1 MDCGP
6 AALTAFL
13 AGHGLTVS
21 YGRLREACQ
30 TGVDGTSI
38 DMLEIVAVQRG
49 LNAEQILVPVDHLFL
64 PDTAALPA
72 LVVVQQPGGATHF
85 VVAWRRHGRLVQV
98 MDPGTGRR
106 WPTCRRF
113 LDDLYVHTQAFPA
126 AAWRAWAETDTFLG
140 GLRRRWA
147 ALGIARAEAERL
159 LAEAL
164 ADPAWMP
171 LAALDATTRMLTA
184 LVCGGG
190 LRRGQQATRALAT
203 LFARASQDEPTQ
215 TSAVPVA
222 YWTVRPAPPA
232 ADGTPSVLVCGAVLV
247 RVCEQQV
254 SSSHPVVD
262 DPAAAP
268 EAPPQLPPDLVA
280 ALEEPPSRPGRHL
293 LRLLRAD
300 GLLAPITLG
309 LSMGLAAGG
318 VLVEALLWQGLI
330 DLTRHLGAVEQRL
343 GALVALLVFVTA
355 LLLLD
360 LVSELGL
367 GRLGRRLEARLRLA
381 LLAKIPRLG
390 DRYFQSRPTSDMAAR
405 SHSLHHL
412 RLLPDLGG
420 QSIRVVA
427 ELVCTAAGLVW
438 LAPSQ
443 ALLVVLAVL
452 GIPALLLAMQPL
464 LTERDLRV
472 RTHAGALAGVSLDA
486 LLGLTAVRAHGAER
500 AMQRAYASLLVEW
513 TRAGLHMQR
522 AVVSVEGVQGL
533 LGLGFTAGL
542 LAAYL
547 AHGGEVSGA
556 LLLTYWALRI
566 PALGQELMLL
576 AQHYAGQRNTTLR
589 LLEPLGAPEEGD
601 PEAAAG
607 AWEPTSAAAG
617 AAGNSVQHKVCA
629 RGIFPLPPLW
639 GKVGMGGRSAAG
651 ALQRPSPPPSPSPIK
666 GEGTHVHP
674 HGKMRAENYW
684 AVGQGVAIALEG
696 VSVVAGGHTILTD
709 LTLTLAPGS
718 HVAIV
723 GPSGAGKSSLV
734 GLLLG
739 WHRPAS
745 GRVLVEGRPLD
756 EAHLAWVRQVTAWVD
771 PAVQL
776 WNRPLLDNLCYGA
789 ADTSPSLVAQAL
801 AQADLR
807 GVLDRLPDGL
817 QTPLGEGGGLVSG
830 GEGQRVRLGRALA
843 RRGVR
848 LVILDE
854 PFRGLDREQRGVL
867 LQRARQEW
875 RAATLLCITH
885 DVQSTQAFDR
895 VLVVEAGRIIEDDAP
910 ACLAARPETR
920 YRALLDAE
928 VAVHAG
934 LWCSARW
941 RRLHLVAGRV
951 HEEARPGSTTGAG
964 GG

>member
-1 MDCGP
+1 MSAAMVRPRRHWFAPEVVQTSAMDCGP
-6 AALTAFL
+6 AALTALL
-13 AGHGLTVS
+13 AGHGLAVS

-30 TGVDGTSI
+30 TDVDGTSI
-38 DMLEIVAVQRG
+38 DMLETVAVQLG

-64 PDTAALPA
+64 PETAALPA
-72 LVVVQQPGGATHF
+72 LVVVRQPSGATHF
-85 VVAWRRHGRLVQV
+85 VVAWRRHGRVVQV

-113 LDDLYVHTQAFPA
+113 LDDLYVHTQAVPA

-164 ADPAWMP
+164 ADPTWVP

-184 LVCGGG
+184 LVRAGGF
-190 LRRGQQATRALAT
+190 RQGQHVTRALAT
-203 LFARASQDEPTQ
+203 LFVRASQDDPIQ
-215 TSAVPVA
+215 TSAVPAA
-222 YWTVRPAPPA
+222 YWTVRPASPA
-232 ADGTPSVLVCGAVLV
+232 PDGTPSVLVCGAVLV

-254 SSSHPVVD
+254 SSPLPVVD
-262 DPAAAP
+262 DPAASQ

-300 GLLAPITLG
+300 GLLTPTTLG
-309 LSMGLAAGG
+309 LGMCLAAGG
-318 VLVEALLWQGLI
+318 VLVEALLWRGLV

-343 GALVALLVFVTA
+343 GALVALLVFVSA

-360 LVSELGL
+360 LVNGLGL

-381 LLAKIPRLG
+381 FLTKIPRLG

-405 SHSLHHL
+405 SHSLHYL
-412 RLLPDLGG
+412 RLLPELGG
-420 QSIRVVA
+420 QSLRVVA

-452 GIPALLLAMQPL
+452 GMPALLLAMQPL

-472 RTHAGALAGVSLDA
+472 RTHAGALACVSLDA
-486 LLGLTAVRAHGAER
+486 LLGLTAVRTHGAER
-500 AMQRAYASLLVEW
+500 AMQREYASLLVEW
-513 TRAGLHMQR
+513 TRAGLHLQR
-522 AVVSVEGVQGL
+522 AVVSVAGLQGL
-533 LGLGFTAGL
+533 LGFGFTAGL

-547 AHGGEVSGA
+547 AHGGEANGV

-576 AQHYAGQRNTTLR
+576 AQQYSGQRNTTLR
-589 LLEPLGAPEEGD
+589 LLEPLGAREEGD
-601 PEAAAG
+601 SGASAR

-617 AAGNSVQHKVCA
+617 A
-629 RGIFPLPPLW
+629 
-639 GKVGMGGRSAAG
+639 
-651 ALQRPSPPPSPSPIK
+651 
-666 GEGTHVHP
+666 T
-674 HGKMRAENYW
+674 
-684 AVGQGVAIALEG
+684 GQGVAIALEG
-696 VSVVAGGHTILTD
+696 VSVLAGGHTILTD
-709 LTLTLAPGS
+709 LNLTLAPGS

-745 GRVLVEGRPLD
+745 GRVLVEGHPLD
-756 EAHLAWVRQVTAWVD
+756 DAHLAWVRQITAWVD
-771 PAVQL
+771 PAIQL
-776 WNRPLLDNLCYGA
+776 WNRPLLDNLCYGV
-789 ADTSPSLVAQAL
+789 ADASTSRVAQVL

-817 QTPLGEGGGLVSG
+817 QTPLAEGGGLVSG

-854 PFRGLDREQRGVL
+854 PFRGLDREQRRVL
-867 LQRARQEW
+867 LRRARREW

-885 DVQSTQAFDR
+885 DVRSTQGFDR
-895 VLVVEAGRIIEDDAP
+895 VLVVEGGRIIEDDAP
-910 ACLAARPETR
+910 ARLAARPETR

-928 VAVHAG
+928 AAVHAG
-934 LWCSARW
+934 LWSSDHW
-941 RRLHLVAGRV
+941 RRLQLVAGRV
-951 HEEARPGSTTGAG
+951 HEGTRPGSTTGAG

>member
-1 MDCGP
+1 MSATMARPRRHRFAPEVVQTSAMDCGP
-6 AALTAFL
+6 AALTCLL
-13 AGHGLTVS
+13 AGHGLAVS

-30 TGVDGTSI
+30 TDVDGTSI
-38 DMLEIVAVQRG
+38 DRLETVAVQLG

-64 PDTAALPA
+64 PETASLPA
-72 LVVVQQPGGATHF
+72 LVVVRQPGGATHF
-85 VVAWRRHGRLVQV
+85 VVAWRRHGRVVQV

-113 LDDLYVHTQAFPA
+113 LDDLYVHTQAVPA
-126 AAWRAWAETDTFLG
+126 AAWRAWAETDAFLG

-147 ALGIARAEAERL
+147 ALAIGGAEGERL

-164 ADPAWMP
+164 ADPAWVP

-184 LVCGGG
+184 LVRSGG
-190 LRRGQQATRALAT
+190 LRQGQYVTRALAT
-203 LFARASQDEPTQ
+203 LFAHASQDDPTQ
-215 TSAVPVA
+215 TSAVPAA
-222 YWTVRPAPPA
+222 YWTVRPASPA
-232 ADGTPSVLVCGAVLV
+232 PDGTPSVLVCGAVLV

-254 SSSHPVVD
+254 SSPPPVVD
-262 DPAAAP
+262 DLAAAQTG
-268 EAPPQLPPDLVA
+268 PPQLPPDLVA

-300 GLLAPITLG
+300 GLLAPMTLG
-309 LSMGLAAGG
+309 LGMCLAAGG
-318 VLVEALLWQGLI
+318 VLVEALLWRGLV
-330 DLTRHLGAVEQRL
+330 DLTRNLGAVEQRL
-343 GALVALLVFVTA
+343 GALVALLVFVSA

-360 LVSELGL
+360 LVNGLGP
-367 GRLGRRLEARLRLA
+367 GRLGRRIEARLRLA
-381 LLAKIPRLG
+381 FLTKIPRLG

-412 RLLPDLGG
+412 RLLPELGG

-438 LAPSQ
+438 LDPSH

-452 GIPALLLAMQPL
+452 GVPALLLAMQPL

-472 RTHAGALAGVSLDA
+472 RTHAGALACVSLDA
-486 LLGLTAVRAHGAER
+486 LLGLTAVRTHGAER
-500 AMQRAYASLLVEW
+500 AMQREYASLLVEW
-513 TRAGLHMQR
+513 TRAGLHLQR
-522 AVVSVEGVQGL
+522 AVVSVEGVHGL
-533 LGLGFTAGL
+533 LGFGCTAGL

-547 AHGGEVSGA
+547 AHGGEANGA

-576 AQHYAGQRNTTLR
+576 ARQYSGQRNTTLR
-589 LLEPLGAPEEGD
+589 LLEPLGAREEGD
-601 PEAAAG
+601 PGASAG
-607 AWEPTSAAAG
+607 AWEPTSAAA
-617 AAGNSVQHKVCA
+617 AAA
-629 RGIFPLPPLW
+629 
-639 GKVGMGGRSAAG
+639 
-651 ALQRPSPPPSPSPIK
+651 
-666 GEGTHVHP
+666 
-674 HGKMRAENYW
+674 
-684 AVGQGVAIALEG
+684 GQGVAIALEG
-696 VSVVAGGHTILTD
+696 VSVLAGGHTILTE
-709 LTLTLAPGS
+709 LNLTLAPGS

-745 GRVLVEGRPLD
+745 GRVLVEGCPLD
-756 EAHLAWVRQVTAWVD
+756 DAHLAWVRQITAWVD
-771 PAVQL
+771 PAIQL
-776 WNRPLLDNLCYGA
+776 WNRPLLDNLCYGV
-789 ADTSPSLVAQAL
+789 ADAPASLVAQAL

-854 PFRGLDREQRGVL
+854 PFRGLDREQRRAL

-895 VLVVEAGRIIEDDAP
+895 VLVVEEGRIIEDDAP
-910 ACLAARPETR
+910 ARLASRPETR

-928 VAVHAG
+928 AAVHAG
-934 LWCSARW
+934 LWSSARW
-941 RRLHLVAGRV
+941 RQLHLVAGRV
-951 HEEARPGSTTGAG
+951 HEEARPGFTTRAG

>member
-1 MDCGP
+1 MSAAVSRPRRHLFIPEVVQTSAMDCGP

-30 TGVDGTSI
+30 TDVDGTSI
-38 DMLEIVAVQRG
+38 DRLETVAVQLG
-49 LNAEQILVPVDHLFL
+49 LNAEQILVPVDHLLL

-85 VVAWRRHGRLVQV
+85 VVVWRRHGRVVQV

-113 LDDLYVHTQAFPA
+113 LDDLYVHTQAVPA
-126 AAWRAWAETDTFLG
+126 AAWRAWAETDAFLG
-140 GLRRRWA
+140 GLHRRWA
-147 ALGIARAEAERL
+147 TLGIARAEGERL

-184 LVCGGG
+184 LVRGGG
-190 LRRGQQATRALAT
+190 LRRGQHVTRALAT
-203 LFARASQDEPTQ
+203 FFARAAQDDPTQ
-215 TSAVPVA
+215 NSAVPVA
-222 YWTVRPAPPA
+222 YWTVRPASPA
-232 ADGTPSVLVCGAVLV
+232 PDGTPSVLVCGTVLV
-247 RVCEQQV
+247 RVCEPQV
-254 SSSHPVVD
+254 ASPLPAVD
-262 DPAAAP
+262 DLAAAQ
-268 EAPPQLPPDLVA
+268 EAPPQLPPDLAA

-309 LSMGLAAGG
+309 LSMCLAAGG

-330 DLTRHLGAVEQRL
+330 DLTRHLGAVDQRL
-343 GALVALLVFVTA
+343 GALVALLVFVSA

-360 LVSELGL
+360 LVNELGL

-412 RLLPDLGG
+412 RLLPELGG
-420 QSIRVVA
+420 QSIRVVT

-438 LAPSQ
+438 LAPSH

-452 GIPALLLAMQPL
+452 GMLALLLAMQPL
-464 LTERDLRV
+464 LTERDLRL

-486 LLGLTAVRAHGAER
+486 LLGLTAVRTHGAER
-500 AMQRAYASLLVEW
+500 AMQREYASLLVEW
-513 TRAGLHMQR
+513 TRAGLHLQR

-533 LGLGFTAGL
+533 LGCGFTAGL

-547 AHGGEVSGA
+547 AHGGEAHGA

-576 AQHYAGQRNTTLR
+576 ARQYAGQRNTTWR
-589 LLEPLGAPEEGD
+589 LLEPLGAHEEGD
-601 PEAAAG
+601 PGASVG
-607 AWEPTSAAAG
+607 AWEPTSAAA
-617 AAGNSVQHKVCA
+617 A
-629 RGIFPLPPLW
+629 
-639 GKVGMGGRSAAG
+639 
-651 ALQRPSPPPSPSPIK
+651 
-666 GEGTHVHP
+666 
-674 HGKMRAENYW
+674 
-684 AVGQGVAIALEG
+684 GQGVAIALEG
-696 VSVVAGGHTILTD
+696 VSVHAGGHTILTD
-709 LTLTLAPGS
+709 LNLTLAPGS

-756 EAHLAWVRQVTAWVD
+756 DAHLVWVRQITAWVD
-771 PAVQL
+771 PAIQL
-776 WNRPLLDNLCYGA
+776 WNRPLLDNLCYGV
-789 ADTSPSLVAQAL
+789 ADAPASLVAQVL
-801 AQADLR
+801 VQADLR

-854 PFRGLDREQRGVL
+854 PFRGLDREQRHVL

-885 DVQSTQAFDR
+885 DVRSTQAFDR
-895 VLVVEAGRIIEDDAP
+895 VLVVEGGRIIEDDAP
-910 ACLAARPETR
+910 ARLASRPETR

-928 VAVHAG
+928 VAVHEG
-934 LWCSARW
+934 LWCSERW

-951 HEEARPGSTTGAG
+951 HEEARPGATTRAG

>member
-1 MDCGP
+1 
-6 AALTAFL
+6 
-13 AGHGLTVS
+13 
-21 YGRLREACQ
+21 
-30 TGVDGTSI
+30 
-38 DMLEIVAVQRG
+38 
-49 LNAEQILVPVDHLFL
+49 
-64 PDTAALPA
+64 
-72 LVVVQQPGGATHF
+72 
-85 VVAWRRHGRLVQV
+85 

-113 LDDLYVHTQAFPA
+113 LDDLYVHTQAVPA
-126 AAWRAWAETDTFLG
+126 AAWRAWAETDAFLG

-147 ALGIARAEAERL
+147 ALGIARAEGERL

-164 ADPAWMP
+164 ADPAWVP

-184 LVCGGG
+184 LVRGGG
-190 LRRGQQATRALAT
+190 LRQGQHVTRALAT
-203 LFARASQDEPTQ
+203 LFARASQDDPTQ
-215 TSAVPVA
+215 TSAVPAA
-222 YWTVRPAPPA
+222 YWTVRPASPA
-232 ADGTPSVLVCGAVLV
+232 PDGTPSVLVCGAVLV
-247 RVCEQQV
+247 RVCGQHV
-254 SSSHPVVD
+254 SSPLPVVD
-262 DPAAAP
+262 DPAASQ
-268 EAPPQLPPDLVA
+268 EAPAQLPPDLVA

-300 GLLAPITLG
+300 GLLTPTTLG
-309 LSMGLAAGG
+309 LGMCLAAGG
-318 VLVEALLWQGLI
+318 VLVEALLWRGLV

-343 GALVALLVFVTA
+343 GALVALLVFVSA

-360 LVSELGL
+360 LVNGLGL

-381 LLAKIPRLG
+381 FLTKIPRLG

-412 RLLPDLGG
+412 RLLPELGG

-452 GIPALLLAMQPL
+452 GMPALLLAMQPL

-472 RTHAGALAGVSLDA
+472 RTHAGGLGRVSLDA
-486 LLGLTAVRAHGAER
+486 LLGLTAVHAHGAER
-500 AMQRAYASLLVEW
+500 SMQREYASLLVEW
-513 TRAGLHMQR
+513 TRAGLHLQR

-533 LGLGFTAGL
+533 LGCGVTVGL
-542 LAAYL
+542 LATYL
-547 AHGGEVSGA
+547 AHGGEANGA

-576 AQHYAGQRNTTLR
+576 ARQYSGQRNTTLR
-589 LLEPLGAPEEGD
+589 LLEPLGAREERD
-601 PEAAAG
+601 PGASAR

-617 AAGNSVQHKVCA
+617 AAG
-629 RGIFPLPPLW
+629 
-639 GKVGMGGRSAAG
+639 
-651 ALQRPSPPPSPSPIK
+651 
-666 GEGTHVHP
+666 
-674 HGKMRAENYW
+674 
-684 AVGQGVAIALEG
+684 QGVAIALEG
-696 VSVVAGGHTILTD
+696 VSVLAGGHTILTD
-709 LTLTLAPGS
+709 LNLTLAPGS

-723 GPSGAGKSSLV
+723 GPSGAGKSNLV

-756 EAHLAWVRQVTAWVD
+756 DAHLAWVRQITAWVD
-771 PAVQL
+771 PGIQL

-789 ADTSPSLVAQAL
+789 ADAPASLVAQAL

-854 PFRGLDREQRGVL
+854 PFRGLDREQRRVL

-885 DVQSTQAFDR
+885 DVRSTQAFDR
-895 VLVVEAGRIIEDDAP
+895 VLVVEGGRIIEDGAP
-910 ACLAARPETR
+910 ARLASRPETR

-928 VAVHAG
+928 AAVHAG
-934 LWCSARW
+934 LWSSAHW

-951 HEEARPGSTTGAG
+951 HEGARPGATTGAG